1 MQQNRRLMDDNLNNL
16 VIIVTVTLLLVV
28 LTMIFVYI
36 IFIRKKTKL
45 LIDQKEKDLR
55 FEKELA
61 TSQVEMKEQT
71 LNYIGQ
77 ELHDDLGQKLSVVR
91 LRQNQLIPKLTNA
104 EKEELSELNE
114 LLGECIQDVRNLSKT
129 LITEQ
134 IIHFG
139 LIESIEREIERI
151 KKLRLLT
158 IEFISQKH
166 DIDITPKHG
175 LILFR
180 IIQES
185 INNILK
191 HSRAKN
197 VAIKLEDDHDTLQIT
212 ITDNG
217 KGFNTN
223 IINDGSGLKNMELR
237 AKLIHAEFSI
247 QSKLEEGTKTTITYH
262 KNVP

>member
-1 MQQNRRLMDDNLNNL
+1 MEENNL
-16 VIIVTVTLLLVV
+16 VIIFTITLFIVV
-28 LTMIFVYI
+28 LTMVFIYAV
-36 IFIRKKTKL
+36 FIRKKTTL
-45 LIDQKEKDLR
+45 LIEQKEKDLR

-91 LRQNQLIPKLTNA
+91 LRQNQLITKLRNS
-104 EKEELSELNE
+104 EKEDLIELNE
-114 LLGECIQDVRNLSKT
+114 LLGECIQDIRNLSKT

-139 LIESIEREIERI
+139 LAESIEREVKRI
-151 KKLRLLT
+151 KKLKLLK
-158 IEFISQKH
+158 IEFITQKQ
-166 DIDITPKHG
+166 DIDISPKHG

-191 HSRAKN
+191 HSKAKMFPYTWRMT
-197 VAIKLEDDHDTLQIT
+197 V
-212 ITDNG
+212 
-217 KGFNTN
+217 
-223 IINDGSGLKNMELR
+223 KNYISVSRTTEE
-237 AKLIHAEFSI
+237 ALISI
-247 QSKLEEGTKTTITYH
+247 VIRTAQD
-262 KNVP
+262 

>member
-1 MQQNRRLMDDNLNNL
+1 MEQNNL
-16 VIIVTVTLLLVV
+16 VIIFTITLFIIV
-28 LTMIFVYI
+28 LTMIFVYV
-36 IFIRKKTKL
+36 FFLQKKTTL
-45 LIDQKEKDLR
+45 LIKQKEKDMR

-61 TSQVEMKEQT
+61 TSQIEMKEQT

-91 LRQNQLIPKLTNA
+91 LKQNQLIAKMKNS
-104 EKEELSELNE
+104 EREELTELNE
-114 LLGECIQDVRNLSKT
+114 LLGECIQDIRNLSKT

-134 IIHFG
+134 VIHFG
-139 LIESIEREIERI
+139 LIESLEREISKI
-151 KKLRLLT
+151 KKLRLLK
-158 IEFISQKH
+158 IELITQKH

-197 VAIKLEDDHDTLQIT
+197 VTIKIEDNQEKLSIL
-212 ITDNG
+212 ISDNG
-217 KGFNTN
+217 KGFNIN
-223 IINDGSGLKNMELR
+223 IKKDGSGLKNMELR
-237 AKLIHAEFSI
+237 AKIIHAEFSI
-247 QSKLEEGTKTTITYH
+247 RSEINKGTQTSIIYY
-262 KNVP
+262 KNTP

>member
-1 MQQNRRLMDDNLNNL
+1 MKVDQDDF
-16 VIIVTVTLLLVV
+16 VIIFTVILLIIV
-28 LTMIFVYI
+28 LTMILVYV
-36 IFIRKKTKL
+36 IFIRKKTNL
-45 LIDQKEKDLR
+45 LIEQKEKDLH

-158 IEFISQKH
+158 IEFISKKH

-197 VAIKLEDDHDTLQIT
+197 VAIQLEDEHDTLRIT

-223 IINDGSGLKNMELR
+223 ILNDGSGLKNMELR

-262 KNVP
+262 KNLP

>member
-1 MQQNRRLMDDNLNNL
+1 MEENNL
-16 VIIVTVTLLLVV
+16 VITFTITLLIVV
-28 LTMIFVYI
+28 LTMIFIYVV
-36 IFIRKKTKL
+36 FIKKKTTL
-45 LIDQKEKDLR
+45 LIEQKERDMR

-61 TSQVEMKEQT
+61 TSQVEIKEQT

-77 ELHDDLGQKLSVVR
+77 ELHDDIGQKLSVVR
-91 LRQNQLIPKLTNA
+91 LRQNQLISKLMNS
-104 EKEELSELNE
+104 EKEELNELSE
-114 LLGECIQDVRNLSKT
+114 LLGECIQDIRNLSKT

-139 LIESIEREIERI
+139 LTESIEREVKRI
-151 KKLRLLT
+151 QKLKLLK
-158 IEFISQKH
+158 IEFITQKH
-166 DIDITPKHG
+166 DIDISPKHG

-197 VAIKLEDDHDTLQIT
+197 VMIKLEDDHESLRIN
-212 ITDNG
+212 ISDNG
-217 KGFNTN
+217 KGFNTSK
-223 IINDGSGLKNMELR
+223 IQDGSGLKNMELR

-247 QSKLEEGTKTTITYH
+247 QSELDQGTTTSITYYKH
-262 KNVP
+262 IL

>member
-1 MQQNRRLMDDNLNNL
+1 MEENNL
-16 VIIVTVTLLLVV
+16 VIIFTITLFIIV
-28 LTMIFVYI
+28 LTMIFIYAV
-36 IFIRKKTKL
+36 FIKKKTTM
-45 LIDQKEKDLR
+45 LIEQKEKDLR

-91 LRQNQLIPKLTNA
+91 LRQNQLITKLKDS
-104 EKEELSELNE
+104 EKEDLIELNE
-114 LLGECIQDVRNLSKT
+114 LLGECIQDIRNLSKT

-139 LIESIEREIERI
+139 LAESIEREVQRI
-151 KKLRLLT
+151 RKLKLLK
-158 IEFISQKH
+158 IEFITQKQ

-191 HSRAKN
+191 HSKAKN
-197 VAIKLEDDHDTLQIT
+197 VSIQLEDDCEKLHIS
-212 ITDNG
+212 ISDNG
-217 KGFNTN
+217 KGFDTN
-223 IINDGSGLKNMELR
+223 IIQDGSGLKNMELR
-237 AKLIHAEFSI
+237 ARLIHAEFTI
-247 QSKLEEGTKTTITYH
+247 QSQLNKGTQTLITYH
-262 KNVP
+262 KNLL

>member
-1 MQQNRRLMDDNLNNL
+1 MEENNL
-16 VIIVTVTLLLVV
+16 VIIFTITLFIIV
-28 LTMIFVYI
+28 LTMIFIYTV
-36 IFIRKKTKL
+36 FIKKKTTL
-45 LIDQKEKDLR
+45 LIAQKEKDLR

-91 LRQNQLIPKLTNA
+91 LRQNQLITKLKSS
-104 EKEELSELNE
+104 EKEDLIELNE
-114 LLGECIQDVRNLSKT
+114 LLGECIQDIRNLSKT

-139 LIESIEREIERI
+139 LAESIEREVSRI
-151 KKLRLLT
+151 KKLKLLK
-158 IEFISQKH
+158 IEFITQKQ

-180 IIQES
+180 IVQES

-191 HSRAKN
+191 HSKAKN
-197 VAIKLEDDHDTLQIT
+197 VSIQMEDDCEKLHIS
-212 ITDNG
+212 ISDNG
-217 KGFNTN
+217 RGFDTSS
-223 IINDGSGLKNMELR
+223 IQDGSGLKNMELR
-237 AKLIHAEFSI
+237 AKLIHAELSI
-247 QSKLEEGTKTTITYH
+247 HSELNKGTQTLITYH
-262 KNVP
+262 KNLL

>member
-1 MQQNRRLMDDNLNNL
+1 MEENNL
-16 VIIVTVTLLLVV
+16 VIIFTITLLIVV
-28 LTMIFVYI
+28 LTMIFIYV
-36 IFIRKKTKL
+36 IFIKKKTTL
-45 LIDQKEKDLR
+45 LIAQKEKDMR

-61 TSQVEMKEQT
+61 TSLVEIKEQT

-91 LRQNQLIPKLTNA
+91 LRQNQLLTKLKNT
-104 EKEELSELNE
+104 EKDELNELNE
-114 LLGECIQDVRNLSKT
+114 LLGECIQDIRNLSKT

-139 LIESIEREIERI
+139 LTESIEREVRRI
-151 KKLRLLT
+151 QKLKLLR
-158 IEFISQKH
+158 IEFITQKQ
-166 DIDITPKHG
+166 DIDIAPKHG

-197 VAIKLEDDHDTLQIT
+197 VIIRIDDDDKKVCIC
-212 ITDNG
+212 ISDNG
-217 KGFNTN
+217 KGFDTN
-223 IINDGSGLKNMELR
+223 SIRDGSGLKNMELR

-247 QSKLEEGTKTTITYH
+247 QSERDKGTQTSITYYKH
-262 KNVP
+262 LP

>member
-1 MQQNRRLMDDNLNNL
+1 MDENKL
-16 VIIVTVTLLLVV
+16 VIIFTVTLLIIV
-28 LTMIFVYI
+28 LTMIFVYV
-36 IFIRKKTKL
+36 IFIRKKTRL
-45 LIDQKEKDLR
+45 LIEQKEKDMR

-91 LRQNQLIPKLTNA
+91 LRQNQLIPKLTNV
-104 EKEELSELNE
+104 EKEELNELNE
-114 LLGECIQDVRNLSKT
+114 LLGECIQDIRNLSKT
-129 LITEQ
+129 LITDQ

-139 LIESIEREIERI
+139 LIESIEREIQRI
-151 KKLRLLT
+151 QKLRLLE
-158 IEFISQKH
+158 IEFLTSKN
-166 DIDITPKHG
+166 DIDISPKHG

-191 HSRAKN
+191 HSRAKK
-197 VAIKLEDDHDTLQIT
+197 VSVQLEDDQETLQIT
-212 ITDNG
+212 ISDNG
-217 KGFNTN
+217 KGFNTS
-223 IINDGSGLKNMELR
+223 IIQDGSGLKNMELR

-247 QSKLEEGTKTTITYH
+247 RSKLEEGTKTSIIYH
-262 KNVP
+262 KNLS

>member
-1 MQQNRRLMDDNLNNL
+1 MEENNL
-16 VIIVTVTLLLVV
+16 VITFTITLLIVV
-28 LTMIFVYI
+28 LTMIFIYVV
-36 IFIRKKTKL
+36 FIKKKTTL
-45 LIDQKEKDLR
+45 LIEQKEKDMR

-61 TSQVEMKEQT
+61 TSQVEIKEQT

-77 ELHDDLGQKLSVVR
+77 ELHDDVGQKLSVVR
-91 LRQNQLIPKLTNA
+91 LRQNQLISKLKNA
-104 EKEELSELNE
+104 EKEELNELSE
-114 LLGECIQDVRNLSKT
+114 LLGECIQDIRNLSKT

-139 LIESIEREIERI
+139 LTESIEREVKRI
-151 KKLRLLT
+151 QKLRLLK
-158 IEFISQKH
+158 IDFITQKQ
-166 DIDITPKHG
+166 DIDISPKHG

-197 VAIKLEDDHDTLQIT
+197 VSIQLEDDHDTLRIN
-212 ITDNG
+212 ISDNG
-217 KGFNTN
+217 KGFNTSK
-223 IINDGSGLKNMELR
+223 IQDGSGLKNMELR

-247 QSKLEEGTKTTITYH
+247 QSELDKGTQTSITYYKH
-262 KNVP
+262 II

>member
-1 MQQNRRLMDDNLNNL
+1 MH
-16 VIIVTVTLLLVV
+16 
-28 LTMIFVYI
+28 
-36 IFIRKKTKL
+36 
-45 LIDQKEKDLR
+45 

-91 LRQNQLIPKLTNA
+91 LRQNQLLTRLDNS
-104 EKEELSELNE
+104 EKEELNELNE
-114 LLGECIQDVRNLSKT
+114 LLGECIQDIRNLSKT

-139 LIESIEREIERI
+139 LVESIEREIQRI
-151 KKLRLLT
+151 KKLRLLQ
-158 IEFISQKH
+158 IEFVTQKN

-197 VAIKLEDDHDTLQIT
+197 VSIQLEDDHEILKIT
-212 ITDNG
+212 ISDNG

-223 IINDGSGLKNMELR
+223 IMRDGSGLKNMELR

-247 QSKLEEGTKTTITYH
+247 ESKLEEGTKTSIIYH
-262 KNVP
+262 KNVS

>member
-1 MQQNRRLMDDNLNNL
+1 MEQNSL
-16 VIIVTVTLLLVV
+16 VIVFTITLLIVV
-28 LTMIFVYI
+28 LAMIFIYAV
-36 IFIRKKTKL
+36 FIKKKTSL
-45 LIDQKEKDLR
+45 LIEQKEKDMR

-61 TSQVEMKEQT
+61 TSQVEIKEQT

-91 LRQNQLIPKLTNA
+91 LRQNQLIAKLKNG
-104 EKEELSELNE
+104 EKKELNELSE
-114 LLGECIQDVRNLSKT
+114 LLGECIQDIRNLSKT

-139 LIESIEREIERI
+139 LVESIEREVERI
-151 KKLRLLT
+151 RKLKLLK
-158 IEFISQKH
+158 IDFITQKQ
-166 DIDITPKHG
+166 DIDISPKHG

-197 VAIKLEDDHDTLQIT
+197 VLIQVEDNCEILYIN
-212 ITDNG
+212 ISDNG

-223 IINDGSGLKNMELR
+223 NMHDGSGLKNMELR

-247 QSKLEEGTKTTITYH
+247 RSELEKGTQTSITYYKH
-262 KNVP
+262 LL

>member
-1 MQQNRRLMDDNLNNL
+1 M
-16 VIIVTVTLLLVV
+16 VITFTITLLIVV
-28 LTMIFVYI
+28 LTMIFIYVV
-36 IFIRKKTKL
+36 FIKKKTTL
-45 LIDQKEKDLR
+45 LIEQKEKDMR

-61 TSQVEMKEQT
+61 TSQVEIKEQT

-77 ELHDDLGQKLSVVR
+77 ELHDDVGQKLSVVR
-91 LRQNQLIPKLTNA
+91 LRQNQLISKLKNA
-104 EKEELSELNE
+104 EKEELNELSE
-114 LLGECIQDVRNLSKT
+114 LLGECIQDIRNLSKT

-139 LIESIEREIERI
+139 LTESIEREVKRI
-151 KKLRLLT
+151 QKLRLLK
-158 IEFISQKH
+158 IDFITQKQ
-166 DIDITPKHG
+166 DIDISPKHG

-197 VAIKLEDDHDTLQIT
+197 VSIRLEDDQDTLRIN
-212 ITDNG
+212 ISDNG
-217 KGFNTN
+217 KGFNTSK
-223 IINDGSGLKNMELR
+223 IQDGSGLKNMELR

-247 QSKLEEGTKTTITYH
+247 QSELNQGTQTSITYY
-262 KNVP
+262 KQMI

>member
-1 MQQNRRLMDDNLNNL
+1 MEENNL
-16 VIIVTVTLLLVV
+16 VITFTITLLIVV
-28 LTMIFVYI
+28 LTMIFIYVV
-36 IFIRKKTKL
+36 FIKKKTTL
-45 LIDQKEKDLR
+45 LLEQKEKDMR

-61 TSQVEMKEQT
+61 TSQVEIKEQT

-77 ELHDDLGQKLSVVR
+77 ELHDDVGQKLSVVR
-91 LRQNQLIPKLTNA
+91 LRQNQLVSKLRNS
-104 EKEELSELNE
+104 EKEELNELSE
-114 LLGECIQDVRNLSKT
+114 LLGECIQDIRNLSKT

-139 LIESIEREIERI
+139 LTESIEREVKRI
-151 KKLRLLT
+151 QKLKLLK
-158 IEFISQKH
+158 IEFITQKP
-166 DIDITPKHG
+166 DIDISPKHG

-197 VAIKLEDDHDTLQIT
+197 VSIRLEDDQNTLRIN
-212 ITDNG
+212 ISDNG
-217 KGFNTN
+217 KGFITTK
-223 IINDGSGLKNMELR
+223 IQDGSGLKNMELR

-247 QSKLEEGTKTTITYH
+247 QSELNKGTQTSITYY
-262 KNVP
+262 KYMI

>member
-1 MQQNRRLMDDNLNNL
+1 MEEDRF
-16 VIIVTVTLLLVV
+16 VIIFTFTLLIIV
-28 LTMIFVYI
+28 LTMIFVYV
-36 IFIRKKTKL
+36 IFIRKKTTL
-45 LIDQKEKDLR
+45 LIQQKEKDMR

-91 LRQNQLIPKLTNA
+91 LRQNQLLNKLTNS
-104 EKEELSELNE
+104 EKEELNELNE

-139 LIESIEREIERI
+139 LVESIEREILRI
-151 KKLRLLT
+151 KKLRLLK
-158 IEFISQKH
+158 IEFITQKH

-197 VAIKLEDDHDTLQIT
+197 VSIELEDDHERLKI
-212 ITDNG
+212 IISDNG
-217 KGFNTN
+217 KGFNTD
-223 IINDGSGLKNMELR
+223 IIRDGSGLKNMTLR
-237 AKLIHAEFSI
+237 AKLIQANFSI
-247 QSKLEEGTKTTITYH
+247 QSKLEEGTKTSIIYH
-262 KNVP
+262 KNLS

>member
-1 MQQNRRLMDDNLNNL
+1 MSEDQNSF
-16 VIIVTVTLLLVV
+16 VIIFTVTLLIIV
-28 LTMIFVYI
+28 LTMILVYV

-45 LIDQKEKDLR
+45 LIEQKEKDLH

-91 LRQNQLIPKLTNA
+91 LRQNQLIPKLINS
-104 EKEELSELNE
+104 EKEELMELNE
-114 LLGECIQDVRNLSKT
+114 LLGECIQDIRNLSKT

-139 LIESIEREIERI
+139 LIESIEREINRI
-151 KKLRLLT
+151 KKLKLLKIDLNT
-158 IEFISQKH
+158 QKH
-166 DIDITPKHG
+166 DIDISPKHG
-175 LILFR
+175 LIIFR

-197 VAIKLEDDHDTLQIT
+197 VAITVEDDHDTLKIT
-212 ITDNG
+212 ISDNG
-217 KGFNTN
+217 KGFNTTV
-223 IINDGSGLKNMELR
+223 INDGSGLKNMELR
-237 AKLIHAEFSI
+237 AKLINAKFSI
-247 QSKLEEGTKTTITYH
+247 QSKLKQGTKTSITYY
-262 KNVP
+262 KNLP

>member
-1 MQQNRRLMDDNLNNL
+1 MEENNL
-16 VIIVTVTLLLVV
+16 VITFTITLLIVV
-28 LTMIFVYI
+28 LTMIFIYVV
-36 IFIRKKTKL
+36 FIKKKTTL
-45 LIDQKEKDLR
+45 LIAQKEKDMR

-61 TSQVEMKEQT
+61 TSQVEIKEQT

-77 ELHDDLGQKLSVVR
+77 ELHDDVGQKLSVVR
-91 LRQNQLIPKLTNA
+91 LRQNQLISKLKNS
-104 EKEELSELNE
+104 EKEELNELSE
-114 LLGECIQDVRNLSKT
+114 LLGECIQDIRNLSKT

-139 LIESIEREIERI
+139 LTESIEREVKRI
-151 KKLRLLT
+151 QKLKLLK
-158 IEFISQKH
+158 IDFITQKQ
-166 DIDITPKHG
+166 DIDISPKHG

-197 VAIKLEDDHDTLQIT
+197 VTIRLDDDHETLHIN
-212 ITDNG
+212 ISDNG
-217 KGFNTN
+217 KGFNTTK
-223 IINDGSGLKNMELR
+223 IQDGSGLKNMELR

-247 QSKLEEGTKTTITYH
+247 QSELDKGTKTSITYYKH
-262 KNVP
+262 IT

>member
-1 MQQNRRLMDDNLNNL
+1 MEKNNL
-16 VIIVTVTLLLVV
+16 IIIFTITLFIIV
-28 LTMIFVYI
+28 LTMIFVYV
-36 IFIRKKTKL
+36 IFIQKKTTL
-45 LIDQKEKDLR
+45 LIAQKEKDMR

-61 TSQVEMKEQT
+61 TSQIEMKEQT

-91 LRQNQLIPKLTNA
+91 LRQNQLIAKMKDS
-104 EKEELSELNE
+104 EKEELVELNE
-114 LLGECIQDVRNLSKT
+114 LLGECIQDIRDLSKT

-134 IIHFG
+134 VIHFG
-139 LIESIEREIERI
+139 LIESLEREISKIR
-151 KKLRLLT
+151 KLRLLK
-158 IEFISQKH
+158 IELITQKN
-166 DIDITPKHG
+166 DIDIAPKHG

-197 VAIKLEDDHDTLQIT
+197 VSIKIEDDHGKLDILIS
-212 ITDNG
+212 DNG

-223 IINDGSGLKNMELR
+223 LKKDGSGLKNMELR
-237 AKLIHAEFSI
+237 AKIIHAEFSI
-247 QSKLEEGTKTTITYH
+247 QSEPEKGTQTSITYY
-262 KNVP
+262 KNV

>member
-1 MQQNRRLMDDNLNNL
+1 MKVDQDDF
-16 VIIVTVTLLLVV
+16 VIIFTVILLIIV
-28 LTMIFVYI
+28 LTMILVYV
-36 IFIRKKTKL
+36 IFIRKKTNL
-45 LIDQKEKDLR
+45 LIEQKEKDLH

-197 VAIKLEDDHDTLQIT
+197 VAIKLEDDHEVLQIT

-247 QSKLEEGTKTTITYH
+247 QSKLEEGTKTIITYH
-262 KNVP
+262 KNLL